1 MRKQLEALNGYLISA
16 GNGGFVEQ
24 EFSYRIIQ
32 AKSMTNVMAGGI
44 AIDFVEVKQSI
55 YTSELGLSF
64 AKGKPIRLADGKVMT
79 IEAVQEDIDEKVA
92 TFDGVGLVG
101 YYITLNGGK

>member
-1 MRKQLEALNGYLISA
+1 MRKQLEAFTGYLIIA
-16 GNGGFVEQ
+16 GTNSLVEDP
-24 EFSYRIIQ
+24 FSYRITQ

-44 AIDFVEVKQSI
+44 AVDFIEVKQSI
-55 YTSELGLSF
+55 YTSQIELSF

-92 TFDGVGLVG
+92 TFDGIGLVG

>member
-1 MRKQLEALNGYLISA
+1 MKKKLEAFTGYLISA
-16 GNGGFVEQ
+16 GTNSLVE
-24 EFSYRIIQ
+24 EPFSYRITQ

-44 AIDFVEVKQSI
+44 AIDYVEIKQSI
-55 YTSELGLSF
+55 YTSEIELSF
-64 AKGKPIRLADGKVMT
+64 AKGKPVRLADGKVMT

>member
-1 MRKQLEALNGYLISA
+1 MRKQLEAFTGYLISA
-16 GNGGFVEQ
+16 GTNSLVEDP
-24 EFSYRIIQ
+24 FSYRITQ

-44 AIDFVEVKQSI
+44 AVDFIEVKQSI
-55 YTSELGLSF
+55 YTSQIELSF

-92 TFDGVGLVG
+92 TFDGIGLVG

>member
-1 MRKQLEALNGYLISA
+1 MRKQLEAFTGYLISA
-16 GNGGFVEQ
+16 GTNSLIE
-24 EFSYRIIQ
+24 EPFSYRITQ

-44 AIDFVEVKQSI
+44 AVDFVEVKQSI
-55 YTSELGLSF
+55 YTSQIELSF

-79 IEAVQEDIDEKVA
+79 IEAVAEDIDEKVA
-92 TFDGVGLVG
+92 TFDGIGLVG